1 LSDRVVGRLR
11 DVVTWPTFADGRYT
25 GLTSI
30 GTGGMGRVFSARD
43 ETLGRDVA
51 IKVSHASGAGADL
64 DRRLRQEAE
73 VLARLEHPGIVPVH
87 DLGHLADGRIFY
99 VMKYVQGRT
108 LRDHA
113 AALLTES
120 ARLTVFERVAEAV
133 AFAHAQGVV
142 HRDITPANVMVG
154 RFGEVL
160 VMDWGVARLMGQD
173 SARPA
178 GRVGTPGFM
187 SPEQA
192 EGGADAAGPASD
204 VYALGALLQWLC
216 AEPPRLPRRLRAI
229 IAKCLSPNPADRY
242 PDATGLALDIA
253 RYRAGLAVEAMP
265 ETLLDRVGRFYD
277 AHQGLILL
285 IAAYLLMRAAV
296 GYLQGR

>member
-1 LSDRVVGRLR
+1 MVGRLR
-11 DVVTWPTFADGRYT
+11 DVVTWPAFADGRYT
-25 GLTSI
+25 GLRPI
-30 GTGGMGRVFSARD
+30 GAGGMGRVFAARD

-51 IKVSHASGAGADL
+51 IKVSHAPAAGADL
-64 DRRLRQEAE
+64 DARLRLEAE

-87 DLGHLADGRIFY
+87 DIGHLSDGRIFY
-99 VMKYVQGRT
+99 VMKYVQGQS

-113 AALLTES
+113 ATLLTES
-120 ARLTVFERVAEAV
+120 ARLTVLERVAEAV

-142 HRDITPANVMVG
+142 HRDITPANIMVG

-160 VMDWGVARLMGQD
+160 VMDWGVATLMGHTT
-173 SARPA
+173 APMA

-187 SPEQA
+187 PPEQA
-192 EGGADAAGPASD
+192 TGGANAISPSSD

-216 AEPPRLPRRLRAI
+216 PEPPRLSRRLRAI
-229 IAKCLSPNPADRY
+229 ITKCLSPNPADRY
-242 PDATGLALDIA
+242 PDAAGLALDIA
-253 RYRAGLAVEAMP
+253 RYRAGLAVDAMP
-265 ETLLDRVGRFYD
+265 ETVIDRVGRFVV
-277 AHQGLILL
+277 AHQAIILL

>member
-1 LSDRVVGRLR
+1 MGRLR
-11 DVVTWPTFADGRYT
+11 DVVTWPAFADGRYT
-25 GLTSI
+25 GLTPI
-30 GTGGMGRVFSARD
+30 GAGGMGRVFAARD

-51 IKVSHASGAGADL
+51 IKVSHAPGAGADL
-64 DRRLRQEAE
+64 DTRLRHEAE

-87 DLGHLADGRIFY
+87 DIGHLADGRIFY

-113 AALLTES
+113 STLRTES

-142 HRDITPANVMVG
+142 HRDLTPANVMVG

-160 VMDWGVARLMGQD
+160 VMDWGVARLMGQ
-173 SARPA
+173 AVALPV

-187 SPEQA
+187 PPEQA
-192 EGGADAAGPASD
+192 TGGADAAGPASD

-216 AEPPRLPRRLRAI
+216 PEPPRLPRRLRAI
-229 IAKCLSPNPADRY
+229 IEKCLSPDPAGRY
-242 PDATGLALDIA
+242 ADATGLALDIA
-253 RYRAGLAVEAMP
+253 KYRAGLAVDAMP
-265 ETLLDRVGRFYD
+265 ETFFDRVGRFVV
-277 AHQGLILL
+277 AHQAIILL

-296 GYLQGR
+296 GYVQGR

>member
-1 LSDRVVGRLR
+1 VVGRLR
-11 DVVTWPTFADGRYT
+11 DVVTWPAFADGRYS
-25 GLTSI
+25 GLMPI
-30 GTGGMGRVFSARD
+30 GAGGMGRVFAARD
-43 ETLGRDVA
+43 ETLGREVA
-51 IKVSHASGAGADL
+51 IKVSHAPGAGADL
-64 DRRLRQEAE
+64 DTRLRHEAE
-73 VLARLEHPGIVPVH
+73 VLALLEHPGIVPVH
-87 DLGHLADGRIFY
+87 DIGHLADGRIFY

-108 LRDHA
+108 LREHA
-113 AALLTES
+113 PALLTES

-142 HRDITPANVMVG
+142 HRDLTPANVMVG

-160 VMDWGVARLMGQD
+160 VMDWGVAKLMGQT
-173 SARPA
+173 SASPM

-192 EGGADAAGPASD
+192 SGAADAAGPASD

-216 AEPPRLPRRLRAI
+216 PEPPRLPRRLRAI
-229 IAKCLSPNPADRY
+229 VAKCLAANPADRY

-253 RYRAGLAVEAMP
+253 RYRAGLAVDAMP
-265 ETLLDRVGRFYD
+265 ETVIDRIGRFYI
-277 AHQGLILL
+277 AHQGIILL
-285 IAAYLLMRAAV
+285 VGAYLLMRATV